1 MEIASASSSYPEE
14 LVARAHALRLAETT
28 QWQKL
33 LYYTPKWL
41 KKTQSFII
49 SPKFF
54 LSSDGRTNA
63 SAELDATLRAF
74 FDPDTKLD
82 DKGMSQ
88 HPQCQFPARYYWLS
102 TQLKFDPERLKVVE
116 CQLLHDLI
124 ADINPEKVSFVFS
137 SGYLNNPASMF
148 GHTFL
153 RIHKKPGKGGGSPA
167 LLDYAINFAAYPTTK
182 QPLAYAF
189 MGVAGMFPGYFDLL
203 PYFMKVQEYNSAENR
218 DLWEYELEL
227 TAEQTKLLLLSVF
240 EVGRHR
246 IDYYYLD
253 DNCALLMLVL
263 LEVAN
268 PKLQLSDQFNFW
280 VTPADTVRTVV
291 HAPGLV
297 RKVTFRPSN
306 YYKYLARYK
315 MLNDREAELVKRVV
329 DTDEAAP
336 AQEILAGLPPRSQAR
351 VIDTAL
357 DFIDFKEKLV
367 EDNKPVEFAKLRGP
381 LLAMRASTPVISDAV
396 DEVPLQ
402 QQPGLGHNS
411 TRLGIANGAGTKYGN
426 FTRLEIR
433 PALHDI
439 GAVSLGYS
447 DELEIRFMDVDLQ
460 YNWRDKNLFVSDWNI
475 MEVLS
480 LAPWKPLLKPIS
492 WRLSFGME
500 TECATTD
507 PSLRCRRF
515 YLQSGGGVSFRPFSD
530 AHLVYFLGVADGGS
544 ANTDGQGLHLG
555 LGYMTGYV
563 WSMAER
569 WKLGVRH
576 SLNYR
581 IGRKSIADWRFRA
594 ELTHL
599 IPGDYEVRATVFLF
613 QPEQQYFL
621 SFAKYF

>member
-1 MEIASASSSYPEE
+1 METASAGSSYSEE
-14 LVARAHALRLAETT
+14 LVSRAHELHLAEST
-28 QWQKL
+28 QWKKI

-41 KKTQSFII
+41 KKSQSFII

-54 LSSDGRTNA
+54 LAQDGRTNA
-63 SAELDATLRAF
+63 AAELDATIRAF
-74 FDPDTKLD
+74 FSPEAEIDAN
-82 DKGMSQ
+82 GMSQ
-88 HPQCQFPARYYWLS
+88 HPQCQFPARYFWLS
-102 TQLKFDPERLKVVE
+102 RELKFDPARLPVQE
-116 CQLLHDLI
+116 CKLLHDLI
-124 ADINPEKVSFVFS
+124 ADINPQKVSFVFS

-153 RIHKKPGKGGGSPA
+153 RIHKKPGKDGGSQA
-167 LLDYAINFAAYPTTK
+167 MLDYAINFAAYPTTK
-182 QPLAYAF
+182 HPLAYAF

-203 PYFMKVQEYNSAENR
+203 PFFMKVQEYNSAENR

-227 TAEQTKLLLLSVF
+227 NQDQTKLLLLSVF

-268 PKLQLSDQFNFW
+268 PKLQLSNQFNFW
-280 VTPADTVRTVV
+280 VTPADTVRTVA

-306 YYKYLARYK
+306 YYKYLARFK
-315 MLNDREAELVKRVV
+315 TLNDKEADLVERVV
-329 DTDEAAP
+329 DHDEKVP
-336 AQEILAGLPPRSQAR
+336 AKDLLSELSPRSQAR

-357 DFIDFKEKLV
+357 DYIDFKEKLV
-367 EDNKPVEFAKLRGP
+367 EDNKPIEFAKLRGP
-381 LLAMRASTPVISDAV
+381 LLAMRAGTPVISDAV

-402 QQPGLGHNS
+402 KEPGLGHNS
-411 TRLGIANGAGTKYGN
+411 TRLGVANGAGTKYGN
-426 FTRLEIR
+426 FTRLEWR

-439 GAVSLGYS
+439 GAVGLGYS

-460 YNWRDKNLFVSDWNI
+460 YNWRDKNLYVSDWNI

-480 LAPWKPLLKPIS
+480 LAPWRPLLKPTS

-500 TECATTD
+500 TECATTE
-507 PSLRCRRF
+507 PTERCRRF
-515 YLQSGGGVSFRPFSD
+515 FLQSGAGLSLKPGND
-530 AHLVYFLGVADGGS
+530 HLFYFLGILDVGS
-544 ANTDGQGLHLG
+544 ANTDGQGLHG
-555 LGYMTGYV
+555 GIGYQTGYV

-569 WKLGVRH
+569 WKLSLRH

-581 IGRKSIADWRFRA
+581 IGRRSIADWRFRT

-599 IPGDYEVRATVFLF
+599 IPGDYEVRGSVFLF